1 MSNEHPPICDYEGSD
16 YQQTFWDA
24 GEREYEH
31 RVEQVALARLLPA
44 HGERLLEVGAGAGRN
59 TARYQGFRQIILL
72 DFSRTQLRQARARL
86 GSDSRYLYV
95 AADVYSMPFAPALF
109 DAATMVR
116 TLHHM
121 AEPQEALEQIRTTLH
136 TNARFVLEYANKRNL
151 KAIVRW
157 LLRRQSWNPFSRD
170 PVEFARLNYDFH
182 PKAVGDWL
190 QQSGFS
196 IDRMLT
202 VSHFRLNLLKRMIP
216 TGILVALDSLLQHT
230 GNWWQY
236 TPSVFVRTTA
246 VGRDA
251 SRPEFAFW
259 RCPLCASLE
268 MIPQEDGVLCSDC
281 DRLWP
286 LVDGIYDFKIPADS
300 D

>member
-44 HGERLLEVGAGAGRN
+44 RGEKLLEVGAGAGRN
-59 TARYQGFRQIILL
+59 TACYEGFQQVILL
-72 DFSRTQLRQARARL
+72 DFSRTQLRQARAQL

-95 AADVYSMPFAPALF
+95 AADVYRMPFAPSVF

-121 AEPQEALEQIRTTLH
+121 AEPQVALQQIRQTLH
-136 TNARFVLEYANKRNL
+136 TNASFVLEYANKRNL

-157 LLRRQSWNPFSRD
+157 LLRRQTWNPFHQE
-170 PVEFARLNYDFH
+170 PVEFVRLNYDFH
-182 PKAVGDWL
+182 PKAVRDWL
-190 QQSGFS
+190 QQSGFA

-202 VSHFRLNLLKRMIP
+202 VSHFRLNILKRLIP
-216 TGILVALDSLLQHT
+216 TGILVALDSLMQHT
-230 GNWWQY
+230 GNWLQY
-236 TPSVFVRTTA
+236 TPSVFVHATA
-246 VGRDA
+246 VGRDEA
-251 SRPEFAFW
+251 RPELAFW

-268 MIPQEDGVLCSDC
+268 MMPQEDGVLCNNC
-281 DRLWP
+281 DHLWP
-286 LVDGIYDFKIPADS
+286 LVDGIYEFKIPADS